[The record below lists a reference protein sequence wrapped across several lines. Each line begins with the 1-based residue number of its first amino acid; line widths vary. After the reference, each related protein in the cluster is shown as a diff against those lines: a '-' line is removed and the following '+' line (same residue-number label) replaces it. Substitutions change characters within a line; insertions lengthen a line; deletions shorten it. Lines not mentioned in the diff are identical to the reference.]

1 MPVDET
7 AQPHKRHRAAGPS
20 VLRAAV
26 LTVSD
31 TRTAE
36 TDVSGK
42 LMADMLTEAGHRL
55 VERQV
60 LPDEPELLVER
71 LRELSGRSDLD
82 LILLNGGTG
91 IAPRDRTIE
100 AVAGV
105 LGRQLPGFGEL
116 FRALSYRE
124 IGAAAMTSR
133 ALAGVLGDKLVFSTP
148 GSPGAVRLAMR
159 ELILPEASH
168 LVGQIRSGAPPAR
181 RPGRRRSG

>member
-1 MPVDET
+1 MPADET
-7 AQPHKRHRAAGPS
+7 GQPHKRHRAEGPP
-20 VLRAAV
+20 VLRATV
-26 LTVSD
+26 LTISD
-31 TRTAE
+31 TRTAD

-42 LMADMLTEAGHRL
+42 LMADMLAKAGHRV
-55 VERQV
+55 VERRV
-60 LPDEPELLVER
+60 LPDEPEPLVEC
-71 LRELSGRSDLD
+71 LRELGGRSDLD

-91 IAPRDRTIE
+91 IAPRDLTHE
-100 AVAGV
+100 AVAG
-105 LGRQLPGFGEL
+105 LLDRQLPGFGEL

-168 LVGQIRSGAPPAR
+168 LVGQIRR
-181 RPGRRRSG
+181 